1 MATMDCGE
9 CSDNQGERVSVEYTD
24 GTTETI
30 ALCETCR
37 EQFADGDLVSDI
49 DPVEVEGSRTGG

>member
-1 MATMDCGE
+1 MECGE
-9 CSDNQGERVSVEYTD
+9 CSDNQGELVSIEYTD

-37 EQFADGDLVSDI
+37 AEFADGDLVSDI
-49 DPVEVEGSRTGG
+49 ELLEVEESRTSG